1 MKARWKKF
9 VLLMLLA
16 TLPVQGM
23 AAMVSALSCMA
34 SEEQH
39 ASHPHGPNHH
49 ADRISHDSDSGTT
62 AKTDSAHFCCNLVSF
77 GIPATAATTARA
89 ETPAFTPTLSLPSS
103 LFVPEQPRRPPR
115 V

>member
-1 MKARWKKF
+1 
-9 VLLMLLA
+9 MLLA

-34 SEEQH
+34 SGEQH

-49 ADRISHDSDSGTT
+49 ADRVSHDSDSGTG
-62 AKTDSAHFCCNLVSF
+62 KTDSVHFCCNLVSF
-77 GIPATAATTARA
+77 GIPATAVTIAR
-89 ETPAFTPTLSLPSS
+89 EEMPIFVPTLFPLVS
-103 LFVPEQPRRPPR
+103 LFIPEQPRQPPR